1 MFIQYV
7 SFENLIEKTKKEYY
21 QALMEGQKNRNKE
34 NENIAKWILYFL
46 DKLNVLTQRLDA
58 KYDVFKSKGGYLNER
73 QKHIKEYLFKNQP
86 LKISDIAKRFEDINI
101 NTIKKDLQYMKK
113 EQIIKS
119 IGKGKGTVYLIDNE
133 KVE

>member
-1 MFIQYV
+1 M
-7 SFENLIEKTKKEYY
+7 
-21 QALMEGQKNRNKE
+21 NK
-34 NENIAKWILYFL
+34 
-46 DKLNVLTQRLDA
+46 LTQKLDA

-101 NTIKKDLQYMKK
+101 NTIKKDLQYMKT

-119 IGKGKGTVYLIDNE
+119 VGKGKGTVYIIENKE
-133 KVE
+133 